1 MNVSKEYETLFCILG
16 VLGIIFGCIFIPI
29 YAIMPISMI
38 YILRQIYDYKFIPEM
53 KEKYNNKIITISI
66 ILGKEILSFVFIFWL
81 FAFHFI
87 FPALFFPIF
96 MIVIL
101 IRNKIYKLP
110 ICSC

>member
-1 MNVSKEYETLFCILG
+1 MS
-16 VLGIIFGCIFIPI
+16 
-29 YAIMPISMI
+29 ISII
-38 YILRQIYDYKFIPEM
+38 YILRHIYDYKFIPEM

-66 ILGKEILSFVFIFWL
+66 IFGKEILSFVFIFWL
-81 FAFHFI
+81 FALHFI